1 VAVHPDGKLTVTAIN
16 GRKFDVRPNG
26 TIASFNGL
34 GKSATFRSNGRVSGI
49 HTAGMSIN
57 VGPHGQ
63 RKVVSEQPDH
73 SRLVGVGRHSGYL
86 ERPVVHNGHSY
97 VQRTYAFNHRSVTMV
112 YTNYRY
118 HGLVMVHYVP
128 RYYYAPEFY
137 GWAYYPWN
145 APAAYA
151 WGWGGAPWFGYYGGY
166 FSPWNAYLSGANWL
180 TDYYLGQTLAAGYD
194 SEAPPDD
201 GHEKTDAAD
210 LNAEPAQ
217 DEAYAQTDTPITPEV
232 KQVIA
237 DEVQQQ
243 LAYENAAS
251 TQPEQAPTLSDL
263 PQVMT
268 PNHMFVVNE
277 SLNVVTTDGQSCGLA
292 AGEVVRLVATPAE
305 DSPTA
310 DLKVVSSRRMDCPA
324 GVTVSMNLQ
333 DIQEMQNNFRA
344 QLDSGLKTLHDQQGQ
359 GGLPGAPNS
368 AIAPPPRPGD
378 DVPEDNTQN
387 VQALLVA
394 QDKKATQVE
403 FSVTQVAFAGGE

>member
-1 VAVHPDGKLTVTAIN
+1 
-16 GRKFDVRPNG
+16 
-26 TIASFNGL
+26 
-34 GKSATFRSNGRVSGI
+34 
-49 HTAGMSIN
+49 
-57 VGPHGQ
+57 
-63 RKVVSEQPDH
+63 
-73 SRLVGVGRHSGYL
+73 
-86 ERPVVHNGHSY
+86 
-97 VQRTYAFNHRSVTMV
+97 
-112 YTNYRY
+112 
-118 HGLVMVHYVP
+118 
-128 RYYYAPEFY
+128 
-137 GWAYYPWN
+137 
-145 APAAYA
+145 
-151 WGWGGAPWFGYYGGY
+151 
-166 FSPWNAYLSGANWL
+166 
-180 TDYYLGQTLAAGYD
+180 
-194 SEAPPDD
+194 
-201 GHEKTDAAD
+201 
-210 LNAEPAQ
+210 
-217 DEAYAQTDTPITPEV
+217 
-232 KQVIA
+232 
-237 DEVQQQ
+237 
-243 LAYENAAS
+243 
-251 TQPEQAPTLSDL
+251 
-263 PQVMT
+263 MT